1 VLHLYVGERIPDSES
16 CKTLIKKSLSQ
27 FRLPYVTV
35 TPTFSVCPKHGYV
48 AGEHPFCPSCDGEE
62 TRKILATA
70 EAEGKEIA
78 AESIVLNEENRQPC
92 EVWTRVMGYFRPV
105 SQFNAGKKS
114 EYNERILLKSQ
125 ELVREV
131 I

>member
-1 VLHLYVGERIPDSES
+1 LHLYVGERIPDSES
-16 CKTLIKKSLSQ
+16 CKRLIKKSLSQ
-27 FRLPYVTV
+27 FRLPYITI
-35 TPTFSVCPKHGYV
+35 TPTFSVCPKHGYI
-48 AGEHPFCPSCDGEE
+48 AGEHQYCPNCDHEE
-62 TRKILATA
+62 TKKILAL
-70 EAEGKEIA
+70 
-78 AESIVLNEENRQPC
+78 AESEGREMVAETIAIPEDKRQVC

-114 EYNERILLKSQ
+114 EYSDRILLQSQ